1 MKLLFF
7 QYSREAL
14 LGGVYL
20 FFLANIQKNEPC
32 ELRVPSS
39 EGTLFMPVKG
49 GVYFSPK
56 VFSKIEKKMVKT
68 AFLTLAASGQKPKRL
83 LLDFFFFGW
92 GGTLTKKIC

>member
-14 LGGVYL
+14 LGGIYI
-20 FFLANIQKNEPC
+20 FFRANIQKNEPC

-56 VFSKIEKKMVKT
+56 VFSKIEKKNGKNS
-68 AFLTLAASGQKPKRL
+68 FF
-83 LLDFFFFGW
+83 DF
-92 GGTLTKKIC
+92 GGLWPET